1 MNDLTGF
8 MMFIFGYSRLV
19 LQHVDDRMA
28 GSYRCIGK
36 NRLGL
41 VQNEFQLL
49 IRGERRDIFK

>member
-1 MNDLTGF
+1 
-8 MMFIFGYSRLV
+8 MFIFGYSRLV